1 MNIVLLGA
9 PGAGKGTQAA
19 KLVEKYGFAHI
30 STGDMLRAAVKNQTT
45 LGLEA
50 KKYMDESGVD
60 PASIEMSIICSNDT
74 KKRAAEVIQAN
85 LKDTL
90 GITATIESMDLATY
104 LSVTGEGNY
113 TASIG
118 NYTSSDMVS
127 FLVGVFHSKS
137 INGSNKTRLNNP
149 EVDALIDK
157 ASATI
162 DATEREKVLQ
172 ECVSLINTLTPQVPL
187 YQPVNFR
194 AFNANLQGVEVSP
207 SGTLYFED
215 VSWK

>member
-1 MNIVLLGA
+1 MKSRKIRMASLMLAGVITLVLFAGCSKDASQSSTSGGSKDSIV
-9 PGAGKGTQAA
+9 
-19 KLVEKYGFAHI
+19 I
-30 STGDMLRAAVKNQTT
+30 
-45 LGLEA
+45 
-50 KKYMDESGVD
+50 
-60 PASIEMSIICSNDT
+60 
-74 KKRAAEVIQAN
+74 
-85 LKDTL
+85 
-90 GITATIESMDLATY
+90 ATIGA
-104 LSVTGEGNY
+104 
-113 TASIG
+113 
-118 NYTSSDMVS
+118 
-127 FLVGVFHSKS
+127 
-137 INGSNKTRLNNP
+137 SNKTRLNNP

-194 AFNANLQGVEVSP
+194 AYNANLQGVEVSP